1 MKKLLRGITLLLTIL
16 NLQVYSQ
23 NQSEYISQDLPETIN
38 PGEEFTFT
46 IVFKNTGNTVW
57 EYENFYN
64 LGSQFPQDNYNWG
77 TNRINLPNDVAPNE
91 EVTITSTLTAPEEE
105 GVYGFQWKMVQ
116 DGVEWFGEASKQL
129 IIAVGTQTQA
139 DSLLTSGTPFSVDD
153 HIVSTSFFQWF
164 TTDGGQQLSP
174 WVPIDGRASWTGE
187 VPFWKTMIKEVM
199 AANIDVLY
207 VELIPFME
215 IQRVNLFLALNELR
229 REGWDV
235 PKVCPFLDPEITY
248 AILGYNGNAGTE
260 AGKDELVGHYIR
272 FYQQYFTVNTDA
284 FADDYIYTQDQ
295 SPVLD
300 IWHIQLHIDN
310 YWQLNREDITSRLSA
325 EFGAEHPIFNHDIKM
340 INNAY
345 SPAFSFADER
355 VYQFEMQQYK
365 IDKTWNGITTSLLKP
380 GYWDQNV
387 RNPGYFLP
395 RSGGV
400 HFRDSWDLV
409 NQEDDINRV
418 YIESFNEYD
427 EGSGIYAARTDTI
440 YKKTDGGMN
449 NTNNDV
455 WSDDDDPFEYIKT
468 NAAGAAIFNER
479 AALDAQIIWHNIPES
494 LHKGEYFTA
503 TVIVRNQG
511 NESWSNATGIQFGE
525 QETADPVMFS
535 VGYFP
540 INDQEDDI
548 PIYGGIFRGRTKS
561 FQVEIIAPDSIGNFE
576 THWSMLKNEDQWFG
590 NTITQTIQVLNP
602 SEVSQQ
608 AKTSLNVFP
617 NPTTHLLHISGI
629 KAGMSEIKILNV
641 AGKCIHKEHIAPQ
654 TNYTIDIQNLSH
666 GVYFIK
672 IGNEVKMFI
681 KK

>member
-1 MKKLLRGITLLLTIL
+1 MKKLLLAITLLITIF

-23 NQSEYISQDLPETIN
+23 NQSEYISQDIPELIN

-46 IVFKNTGNTVW
+46 IVFKNTGSTIW
-57 EYENFYN
+57 QYENFYN
-64 LGSQFPQDNYNWG
+64 LGSQFPQDNFYWG
-77 TNRINLPNDVAPNE
+77 TNRISLPHDVAPDE
-91 EVTITSTLTAPEEE
+91 EVSITTNLTAPSEA

-116 DGVEWFGEASKQL
+116 DGVEWFGEASEQL
-129 IIAVGTQTQA
+129 IIVVGNQIQS
-139 DSLLTSGTPFSVDD
+139 DSLLSSGTAFTVSD

-164 TTDGGQQLSP
+164 TIDGGQQLSP
-174 WVPIDGRASWTGE
+174 WIPVNGRASWTGE

-207 VELIPFME
+207 VELIPYME

-248 AILGYNGNAGTE
+248 AILGYNGNAATE
-260 AGKDELVGHYIR
+260 EGKDELVGHYIR
-272 FYQQYFTVNTDA
+272 FYQQYFIVNTDE
-284 FADDYIYTQDQ
+284 FADDYIYTQDL

-310 YWQLNREDITSRLSA
+310 YWQLTRDDITSRLAA

-395 RSGGV
+395 RDGGT
-400 HFRDSWDLV
+400 HFSDSWDLV

-440 YKKTDGGMN
+440 YKKTEEGMN
-449 NTNNDV
+449 NTNDDV
-455 WSDDDDPFEYIKT
+455 WSDNDDPFEYIKT
-468 NAAGAAIFNER
+468 NASGAAIFNEK
-479 AALDAQIIWHNIPES
+479 AALDAQVIWHNIPDSMLKEE
-494 LHKGEYFTA
+494 HFTA
-503 TVIVRNQG
+503 TIIIRNQG
-511 NESWSNATGIQFGE
+511 NESWSNAAGIQFGE
-525 QETADPVMFS
+525 QEESDPVIFS
-535 VGYFP
+535 TEPIP
-540 INDQEDDI
+540 INDEEDEI
-548 PIYGGIFRGRTKS
+548 PLYGGVFRGRAKS
-561 FQVEIIAPDSIGNFE
+561 FQIELIAPDSIGNFE
-576 THWSMLKNEDQWFG
+576 THWSMLKNDNQWFG
-590 NTITQTIQVLNP
+590 NTIIQTIQVLNP
-602 SEVSQQ
+602 NGVNQEV
-608 AKTSLNVFP
+608 KTSLNVYP
-617 NPTTHLLHISGI
+617 NPTTHLLHISGM
-629 KAGMSEIKILNV
+629 KAGTKEIKILNV
-641 AGKCIHKEHIAPQ
+641 AGECLREGKTVQQSIYTLDIH
-654 TNYTIDIQNLSH
+654 NLSS
-666 GVYFIK
+666 GIYFIK
-672 IGNEVKMFI
+672 IEEEVKMFV